1 MAFHLLVYL
10 QIILLLSPIKA
21 SHQKCQDIC
30 GNFRIWYPF
39 GIGEGCY
46 FNKWFEV
53 TCDNSSDSP
62 RAFLT
67 SINMELSYG
76 LFSKGFHYYSSQ
88 RAVVNTDGNILND
101 SQKFLQKLSGS
112 PFIISKNY
120 NMLIAFGCDPSNT
133 SGECHSFCN
142 CDLNKRYSC
151 CDLWCRLSPNQTF
164 NGGNILSNFPQL
176 QGCTKSPFMADKEW
190 LEADYLLS
198 NRSGSVLRDKVVPVS
213 LDWGKK
219 IGRCVE
225 LFNPSQTTC
234 NKDQI
239 CLIQLNSGDYYC
251 VCDDQRSDYYQG
263 CSGDLICNTTR
274 NSNCS
279 KCPDGYSLSPYKTF
293 QEFQCSSSKS
303 LNELL
308 KRNARVKLSIIIVAY
323 FHSAME
329 ENRLFEV
336 LDTRVLKEGGKEE
349 IMKVANLTRR
359 CLNPNGKKRPT
370 MREVTTELVGNIRA
384 SDCKTFVVQENH
396 REIDYLDYETT
407 ILFTTGSSSNTRSS
421 F

>member
-263 CSGDLICNTTR
+263 CSGCSVAVGMLLLLIGAC
-274 NSNCS
+274 
-279 KCPDGYSLSPYKTF
+279 
-293 QEFQCSSSKS
+293 
-303 LNELL
+303 
-308 KRNARVKLSIIIVAY
+308 
-323 FHSAME
+323 AME

-370 MREVTTELVGNIRA
+370 MREVATELVGNIRA
-384 SDCKTFVVQENH
+384 SDCKTFVVQDNH